1 MKYYTLRYV
10 LKTMLLIAAYSNV
23 IASEMEHEQWLEAN
37 KSKIQ
42 SIFAENALDIRL
54 NDYSTQS
61 INSTNVGR
69 KIFFDKRISK
79 NGDKSCASCHQPN
92 RLWTDGLQ
100 KPINGMFNT
109 PTLIGA
115 NRLKWLF
122 WDGRVIGLANQAIH
136 PMKNINELGIDSRKL
151 LYLMANEQEYNTAYR
166 RQFGKLPDIE
176 CISNNE
182 DLCENQ
188 LKVFQKNTGK
198 LVASF
203 VASIP
208 IPHTKFDTFL
218 MDLQKGAK
226 QSTFTTQ
233 NISGL
238 RLFVEKGNCA
248 ACHNG
253 NNLTDGQFHNVL
265 VSETIG
271 PGVFM
276 PGRYLGLQTAKSS
289 SDTEYLGL
297 DAFETFARAEI
308 SRARFDSSLYGA
320 FKTPTLRGLS
330 CTSPYM
336 HNGKFSTLKDVLKH
350 YSSFEDVISPEHH
363 DDPLTKPRNFNEFE
377 IKDLLSFLLT
387 LSPTEDACD
396 MKY

>member
-1 MKYYTLRYV
+1 MSFNWIFVFQNNNLVFTSEFSEINKIIDDCTV
-10 LKTMLLIAAYSNV
+10 KIDGCIETSGTTQEDDNDADDEHDPVSM
-23 IASEMEHEQWLEAN
+23 AS
-37 KSKIQ
+37 S
-42 SIFAENALDIRL
+42 
-54 NDYSTQS
+54 
-61 INSTNVGR
+61 
-69 KIFFDKRISK
+69 
-79 NGDKSCASCHQPN
+79 
-92 RLWTDGLQ
+92 
-100 KPINGMFNT
+100 
-109 PTLIGA
+109 
-115 NRLKWLF
+115 
-122 WDGRVIGLANQAIH
+122 
-136 PMKNINELGIDSRKL
+136 L